1 VTARV
6 LVERERGL
14 GGGGPATGHDDV
26 NRTVGHDD
34 PACPTRSAL
43 SAVERRRP
51 ARGPSTAACGITASG
66 SAILVAMSATAI
78 VLADD
83 HEMVR
88 TGLRHVLDAHEDLTV
103 VAEAG
108 SLDEAVAAAAR
119 HRPAVL
125 VLDLAMPGHGPGA
138 TLDALPDVARRVA
151 PARVVILT
159 MQDDPAFARRALR
172 TGAIGYVLKEA
183 APTELVEAVRRAAA
197 GRPFLSPGLGA
208 QLAAEDGAPAGAGTG
223 TGADPAAP
231 PDGLTERE
239 AEILRLIALGHTNAE
254 VGRILHLSVRT
265 VEARRAHVQQKTGR
279 TGRPELVR
287 YALERGLLD
296 DVAGGGDDGDAA
308 NAARRTVPSRDGSI

>member
-1 VTARV
+1 MA
-6 LVERERGL
+6 
-14 GGGGPATGHDDV
+14 P
-26 NRTVGHDD
+26 
-34 PACPTRSAL
+34 
-43 SAVERRRP
+43 
-51 ARGPSTAACGITASG
+51 I
-66 SAILVAMSATAI
+66 AI

-88 TGLRHVLDAHEDLTV
+88 TGLRHVLDAHEDLAV

-108 SLDEAVAAAAR
+108 TVADAVATAVAR
-119 HRPAVL
+119 RPDVL
-125 VLDLAMPGHGPGA
+125 VLDLAMPDRSPGA
-138 TLDALPDVARRVA
+138 TLDALPDVAQRVA

-159 MQDDPAFARRALR
+159 MQDDPEFARRALR
-172 TGAIGYVLKEA
+172 SGAIGYVLKEA

-197 GRPFLSPGLGA
+197 GKPYLSPGLGA
-208 QLAAEDGAPAGAGTG
+208 QLAADDAAPAEAGT
-223 TGADPAAP
+223 AP

-254 VGRILHLSVRT
+254 VGKLLHLSVRT

-296 DVAGGGDDGDAA
+296 DVAASG
-308 NAARRTVPSRDGSI
+308 

>member
-1 VTARV
+1 MA
-6 LVERERGL
+6 
-14 GGGGPATGHDDV
+14 P
-26 NRTVGHDD
+26 
-34 PACPTRSAL
+34 
-43 SAVERRRP
+43 
-51 ARGPSTAACGITASG
+51 I
-66 SAILVAMSATAI
+66 AI

-108 SLDEAVAAAAR
+108 TVADAVATATA
-119 HRPAVL
+119 HRPDVL
-125 VLDLAMPGHGPGA
+125 VLDLAMPDRSPGA

-151 PARVVILT
+151 PARIVILT
-159 MQDDPAFARRALR
+159 MQDDPEFARRALR
-172 TGAIGYVLKEA
+172 SGAIGYVLKEA

-197 GRPFLSPGLGA
+197 GKPYLSPGLGA
-208 QLAAEDGAPAGAGTG
+208 QLAADDAAPAE
-223 TGADPAAP
+223 DENAP

-254 VGRILHLSVRT
+254 VGKLLHLSVRT
-265 VEARRAHVQQKTGR
+265 IEARRAHVQQKTGR

-296 DVAGGGDDGDAA
+296 DVAASG
-308 NAARRTVPSRDGSI
+308 

>member
-1 VTARV
+1 MA
-6 LVERERGL
+6 
-14 GGGGPATGHDDV
+14 P
-26 NRTVGHDD
+26 
-34 PACPTRSAL
+34 
-43 SAVERRRP
+43 
-51 ARGPSTAACGITASG
+51 I
-66 SAILVAMSATAI
+66 AI

-88 TGLRHVLDAHEDLTV
+88 AGLRHVLDAHADLSV

-108 SLDEAVAAAAR
+108 TVGDAVDAAR
-119 HRPAVL
+119 AHGPQVL

-138 TLDALPDVARRVA
+138 TLDALPGVARQVA

-159 MQDDPAFARRALR
+159 MQDDPEFARRALR

-208 QLAAEDGAPAGAGTG
+208 QLAAEDGPPQA
-223 TGADPAAP
+223 ADPSAP

-287 YALERGLLD
+287 YALERGLL
-296 DVAGGGDDGDAA
+296 GDAA
-308 NAARRTVPSRDGSI
+308 AAAGADSGAGNAARRIVPSGDGSI

>member
-1 VTARV
+1 
-6 LVERERGL
+6 
-14 GGGGPATGHDDV
+14 
-26 NRTVGHDD
+26 
-34 PACPTRSAL
+34 
-43 SAVERRRP
+43 
-51 ARGPSTAACGITASG
+51 
-66 SAILVAMSATAI
+66 MSATAI

-88 TGLRHVLDAHEDLTV
+88 TGLRHVLDAHEDLSV

-108 SLDEAVAAAAR
+108 TIEDAVAATLAR
-119 HRPAVL
+119 RPAVL

-151 PARVVILT
+151 PARIVILT
-159 MQDDPAFARRALR
+159 MQDDPEFARRALR

-208 QLAAEDGAPAGAGTG
+208 QLAADDGAPEPT
-223 TGADPAAP
+223 DPAAP
-231 PDGLTERE
+231 PDGLTARE

-287 YALERGLLD
+287 YALERGLLG
-296 DVAGGGDDGDAA
+296 DVADADATGATGAA
-308 NAARRTVPSRDGSI
+308 NVARRTVPSGDGSI

>member
-1 VTARV
+1 
-6 LVERERGL
+6 
-14 GGGGPATGHDDV
+14 
-26 NRTVGHDD
+26 
-34 PACPTRSAL
+34 
-43 SAVERRRP
+43 
-51 ARGPSTAACGITASG
+51 
-66 SAILVAMSATAI
+66 MSATAI

-88 TGLRHVLDAHEDLTV
+88 TGLRHVLDAHEGLSV

-108 SLDEAVAAAAR
+108 SLDEAVAAATAR
-119 HRPAVL
+119 RPDVL
-125 VLDLAMPGHGPGA
+125 VLDLAMPDHGPRG

-172 TGAIGYVLKEA
+172 SGAIGYVLKEA

-197 GRPFLSPGLGA
+197 GRPFLSPALGA
-208 QLAAEDGAPAGAGTG
+208 QLAAEDDDGGADGGAGD
-223 TGADPAAP
+223 ASAP

-254 VGRILHLSVRT
+254 VGRLLHLSVRT

-296 DVAGGGDDGDAA
+296 DVAGATGSADAGIGSA
-308 NAARRTVPSRDGSI
+308 NAARRTVPSGDGSI

>member
-1 VTARV
+1 M
-6 LVERERGL
+6 
-14 GGGGPATGHDDV
+14 
-26 NRTVGHDD
+26 
-34 PACPTRSAL
+34 
-43 SAVERRRP
+43 
-51 ARGPSTAACGITASG
+51 STT
-66 SAILVAMSATAI
+66 TI

-88 TGLRHVLDAHEDLTV
+88 FGLRHVLDAHEDLSV

-108 SLDEAVAAAAR
+108 TIDEAVAAAR
-119 HRPAVL
+119 ERRPAVL
-125 VLDLAMPGHGPGA
+125 VLDLAMPGHAPGA

-151 PARVVILT
+151 PARIVILT
-159 MQDDPAFARRALR
+159 MQDDPEFARRALR

-208 QLAAEDGAPAGAGTG
+208 QLAADDGAPEPD
-223 TGADPAAP
+223 DPAAP
-231 PDGLTERE
+231 PDGLTARE

-265 VEARRAHVQQKTGR
+265 IEARRAHVQQKTGR

-287 YALERGLLD
+287 YALDRGLLD
-296 DVAGGGDDGDAA
+296 DTA
-308 NAARRTVPSRDGSI
+308 NAARNTVPSGDGSI

>member
-1 VTARV
+1 MA
-6 LVERERGL
+6 
-14 GGGGPATGHDDV
+14 P
-26 NRTVGHDD
+26 
-34 PACPTRSAL
+34 
-43 SAVERRRP
+43 
-51 ARGPSTAACGITASG
+51 I
-66 SAILVAMSATAI
+66 AI

-88 TGLRHVLDAHEDLTV
+88 AGLRHVLDAHADLAV

-108 SLDEAVAAAAR
+108 TVADAVAAARA
-119 HRPAVL
+119 HGPQVL
-125 VLDLAMPGHGPGA
+125 VLDLAMPGHGAGA

-159 MQDDPAFARRALR
+159 MQDDPGFARRALR

-208 QLAAEDGAPAGAGTG
+208 QLAAEDGAPGA
-223 TGADPAAP
+223 ADPSAP

-239 AEILRLIALGHTNAE
+239 AQILRLIALGHTNAE

-287 YALERGLLD
+287 YALERGLL
-296 DVAGGGDDGDAA
+296 GDADTGA
-308 NAARRTVPSRDGSI
+308 GKAARRTVPSGDGSI